1 MSGFRNWPFRLK
13 IGLPMVALAVL
24 FIGSTVHG
32 LMSLRA
38 TTADANRLA
47 QEFMPQINY
56 ILQADRDLYQAQI
69 AERSILL
76 LPDGA
81 SSMNSYRDQFNE
93 NTQQAKDRVNK
104 FFDSANEPRWNDHRS
119 RFQSNYQRWVDLA
132 NRHMSTRLNGQPLN
146 GDANTI
152 INDSEAAFQAVREV
166 LDQLTEAREQDAAA
180 FTAEIEARANSATGT
195 ETLILVIGIII
206 SAVFV
211 IMVPPL
217 LVKPINAI
225 RRSLH
230 DISQGNGDLT
240 ARIPLDQTDELGQLV
255 QNFNRFMD
263 KLQTLIKQIQST
275 AVNVADDT
283 AKLQDNARTSKEAI
297 DHQGDALTMVATA
310 VTEMASA
317 IQEVARN
324 TTETADE
331 AKKANVRSEDGQRI
345 VHQTITQIQQL
356 SAKVQSAAS
365 VITHVEEEAGKVT
378 SVIDVIRGIAE
389 QTNLLALNAAIEAAR
404 AGEQGR
410 GFAVVADEVRTLA
423 SRTQESTQDIQTM
436 LQRLQQGVKEAV
448 TAMNTS
454 CDSART
460 TVETTEGAGKT
471 LDEIKDAVSNITRMA
486 IQIAAAAE
494 EQSEVTEDI
503 NRNLEQINRY
513 SDETA
518 SLANSTL
525 DSSANLSTLTHSL
538 SHSVRSFRV

>member
-1 MSGFRNWPFRLK
+1 
-13 IGLPMVALAVL
+13 
-24 FIGSTVHG
+24 
-32 LMSLRA
+32 
-38 TTADANRLA
+38 
-47 QEFMPQINY
+47 
-56 ILQADRDLYQAQI
+56 
-69 AERSILL
+69 
-76 LPDGA
+76 
-81 SSMNSYRDQFNE
+81 
-93 NTQQAKDRVNK
+93 
-104 FFDSANEPRWNDHRS
+104 
-119 RFQSNYQRWVDLA
+119 
-132 NRHMSTRLNGQPLN
+132 
-146 GDANTI
+146 
-152 INDSEAAFQAVREV
+152 
-166 LDQLTEAREQDAAA
+166 
-180 FTAEIEARANSATGT
+180 
-195 ETLILVIGIII
+195 
-206 SAVFV
+206 
-211 IMVPPL
+211 MVPPL

>member
-1 MSGFRNWPFRLK
+1 M
-13 IGLPMVALAVL
+13 
-24 FIGSTVHG
+24 
-32 LMSLRA
+32 
-38 TTADANRLA
+38 
-47 QEFMPQINY
+47 
-56 ILQADRDLYQAQI
+56 
-69 AERSILL
+69 
-76 LPDGA
+76 
-81 SSMNSYRDQFNE
+81 
-93 NTQQAKDRVNK
+93 
-104 FFDSANEPRWNDHRS
+104 
-119 RFQSNYQRWVDLA
+119 
-132 NRHMSTRLNGQPLN
+132 
-146 GDANTI
+146 
-152 INDSEAAFQAVREV
+152 
-166 LDQLTEAREQDAAA
+166 
-180 FTAEIEARANSATGT
+180 
-195 ETLILVIGIII
+195 IGIII

-356 SAKVQSAAS
+356 STKVQSAAS

-389 QTNLLALNAAIEAAR
+389 QTNSLALNAAIEAAR

-448 TAMNTS
+448 TAMNTG

-471 LDEIKDAVSNITRMA
+471 LDEIKDAVSTHLHGDPDCRSRRRAERSDGRHQPQSGADQPLLRRNRVTGQFDTGFQRQSVHPHPFTQSFGTQFPRLNHSPHTRGRCPLFFCPP
-486 IQIAAAAE
+486 AAA
-494 EQSEVTEDI
+494 D
-503 NRNLEQINRY
+503 
-513 SDETA
+513 
-518 SLANSTL
+518 
-525 DSSANLSTLTHSL
+525 
-538 SHSVRSFRV
+538 RSKERCDPIIAML